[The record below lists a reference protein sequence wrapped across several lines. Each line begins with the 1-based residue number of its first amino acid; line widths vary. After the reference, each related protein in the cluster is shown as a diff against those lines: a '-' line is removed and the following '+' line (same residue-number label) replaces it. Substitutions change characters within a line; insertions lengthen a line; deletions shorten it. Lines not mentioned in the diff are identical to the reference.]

1 MLSLWNEGPLVAYLS
16 YAKHFVDLY
25 KESLKRNE
33 KRVETNFITERG
45 TSDTQ
50 FDDFTN
56 LDVVDFFIQPE
67 DNIAS
72 LINRKSAQG

>member
-1 MLSLWNEGPLVAYLS
+1 MKGHWSRTCRKP
-16 YAKHFVDLY
+16 KHFVDLY

-33 KRVETNFITERG
+33 KRVETNFITECG

-50 FDDFTN
+50 FDGFTN
-56 LDVVDFFIQPE
+56 LDVADFFIKPE

-72 LINRKSAQG
+72 LINSKSAQG